1 MFNILL
7 LLWFLQGEYFGK
19 RSHAP
24 TISKVFAYIVVYIL
38 HLVFNYVYLFL
49 INELIFVSGKSFE
62 TVFFQKSLHCFR
74 NTRYEKSYTVPC
86 NGRSHL
92 KTCNEH
98 VSLEF
103 TLRHTQF

>member
-1 MFNILL
+1 MFNIL

-19 RSHAP
+19 HSHAP

-62 TVFFQKSLHCFR
+62 TVFFK
-74 NTRYEKSYTVPC
+74 KVYTVLEIQGMR
-86 NGRSHL
+86 NHIL
-92 KTCNEH
+92 YH
-98 VSLEF
+98 VIVEVI
-103 TLRHTQF
+103 